1 MDYFSGLLMTS
12 WWPELGL
19 VHSCFVTDYAPVLVV
34 CYGQLVRYEIVDC
47 FKVLLLDFVITC
59 LIVLADIYILIC
71 WQLDEM
77 FGNYT
82 LLT

>member
-1 MDYFSGLLMTS
+1 M
-12 WWPELGL
+12 
-19 VHSCFVTDYAPVLVV
+19 
-34 CYGQLVRYEIVDC
+34 DC

-59 LIVLADIYILIC
+59 LIVLVDIYILIY

-77 FGNYT
+77 FGNYM